1 LKIITFYADCDLPAK
16 ADKNQKGFDWRG
28 AIRMLEKSAAK
39 HGYQT
44 LIVTDQDTEI
54 DTPWLRWGDAK
65 RDGVMMWLLK
75 AQAKTIEQFAG
86 EKAVMVSPD
95 TLITKPLDFLFGPW
109 DLSLLTRAK
118 PKPIVN
124 SVIGFRPTE
133 QLANLWQNIVEEA
146 NALSD
151 ESKSWGADIDAVVN
165 VLRIN
170 PSENS
175 GRIVNGVVVRMMP
188 VDGIFQSVPMASDGR
203 RINAPILDFKGPRKA
218 MMQSYATLI
227 GCYEKT

>member
-1 LKIITFYADCDLPAK
+1 MKIITFYADCDLPRKAK
-16 ADKNQKGFDWRG
+16 RNQDGFDWRR
-28 AIRMLEKSAAK
+28 AIKMLEKSAAK
-39 HGYQT
+39 FGYET

-75 AQAKTIEQFAG
+75 AQAKAIEQFS
-86 EKAVMVSPD
+86 EDKAVMVSPD

-151 ESKSWGADIDAVVN
+151 DSKAWGADIDAVVN

-188 VDGIFQSVPMASDGR
+188 VDGIFQSVPKASDGR
-203 RINAPILDFKGPRKA
+203 RINAPILDFKGPRKSLMA
-218 MMQSYATLI
+218 SYAKAI
-227 GCYEKT
+227 NAHI